1 MRQNRRLTN
10 LFAAGSMVGL
20 LAITVFLFDSNR
32 LPTALAEQLS
42 TLTAAVEGG
51 STLDAETVDP
61 LQLQTENEAL
71 RATIQTMQAREVEF
85 QTMIAK
91 ANETLTQFEN
101 NASAQVSDASSTA
114 ATLGQR
120 NQELQQAVQLLQDR
134 ETQFRTQ
141 LENANQTIRELEGAV
156 QQRQSALQTLQSQ
169 NGELVKAVQLM
180 QERERQ
186 YQAQLQAATQAL
198 QNSGATQA
206 GSSGSSAN
214 SNSSYQE
221 HEEHHEH
228 EEHDDDD

>member
-1 MRQNRRLTN
+1 M
-10 LFAAGSMVGL
+10 
-20 LAITVFLFDSNR
+20 
-32 LPTALAEQLS
+32 
-42 TLTAAVEGG
+42 
-51 STLDAETVDP
+51 
-61 LQLQTENEAL
+61 
-71 RATIQTMQAREVEF
+71 
-85 QTMIAK
+85 
-91 ANETLTQFEN
+91 
-101 NASAQVSDASSTA
+101 
-114 ATLGQR
+114 
-120 NQELQQAVQLLQDR
+120 QLLQDR

-198 QNSGATQA
+198 QNSGATQD